1 MLTRIS
7 PAFAAANCVTAH
19 SLLLGDQMPMRSPGA
34 RPSAS
39 RPAASSST
47 FSLNVP

>member
-19 SLLLGDQMPMRSPGA
+19 SLLLGDQMPIRSPGSS
-34 RPSAS
+34 PSAS
-39 RPAASSST
+39 RPAANAST
-47 FSLNVP
+47 FST